1 MVAGRRSFSRQMG
14 AIGISGGLFSLC
26 LVASLAVAW
35 WVLSLVDFGYPVWYR
50 VLDIEQTVS
59 DHAPLNQHRPGFQAT
74 TPADHERLFG
84 EMLAAVNRGGSG
96 LEAIEYVPAGTSEP
110 RPLLRPAEVTHLQD
124 VASLVR
130 LLHWAGGLALC
141 LLPVALV
148 LARRRRFRPVP
159 ARWLLAGMAGL
170 VTVSAAVV
178 AVIGPVTVFYAAHDW
193 IFPAD
198 HQWFFYYDESLMTM
212 LMQAPNLF
220 LPLGLS
226 WIGLALAL
234 FAVVWFVLNRL
245 LGVGTV
251 PSSSSA

>member
-1 MVAGRRSFSRQMG
+1 MG

-35 WVLSLVDFGYPVWYR
+35 WVLSLVDFGYPAWYR
-50 VLDIEQTVS
+50 VLDIEQTVI
-59 DHAPLNQHRPGFQAT
+59 DHAPLNEYRPGFQAT

-84 EMLAAVNRGGSG
+84 EILAAVNRGGRG
-96 LEAIEYVPAGTSEP
+96 LEAIEYVPAGASEP

-124 VASLVR
+124 VAGLVR
-130 LLHWAGGLALC
+130 LLHWAGGIALC
-141 LLPVALV
+141 LLPLALV
-148 LARRRRFRPVP
+148 LAHRRRFRPVP

-170 VTVSAAVV
+170 ITVGAVVV
-178 AVIGPVTVFYAAHDW
+178 AVIGPVTVFYAAHEW

-198 HQWFFYYDESLMTM
+198 HQWFFYYEESLMTM

-226 WIGLALAL
+226 WIALAL
-234 FAVVWFVLNRL
+234 FLLAGIWLSVTRL
-245 LGVGTV
+245 LNTGTV
-251 PSSSSA
+251 TSPSTA